1 MTVLVGSDSCS
12 DRSSHA
18 SLHDAVPFSSSLR
31 GGYIGGTTVNHP
43 TVYYSRLE
51 TPTVDSELEVSV
63 LHVLMSRSLRG

>member
-1 MTVLVGSDSCS
+1 MTVIVDSSSCS

-18 SLHDAVPFSSSLR
+18 SMLDAVPISSSLR
-31 GGYIGGTTVNHP
+31 GGYIGDTTVNHP

-51 TPTVDSELEVSV
+51 TPTVDSELEVCV